1 MKAAIDLLVRGQ
13 DLPAEL
19 MREVMLSLMRG
30 EADPAAVGAFLTALA
45 IKGESVAEVTAAAQ
59 VMRALAK
66 PADLGGGVL
75 VDPVGTGGDGASLF
89 NVSTAAAIVAAAG
102 GVKIAKHGNVAASSA
117 SGSADVL
124 RQAGVVV
131 DLEPAQVKA
140 CIAETNFG
148 FMFAQAYHHAMRHVV
163 PVRRAIGIRTVF
175 NVLGPLSNPAGV
187 KHQLLGVFSKA
198 WLRPMVEVA
207 RALGAERVLA
217 VHSRNG
223 LDEFSVTHPSDVA
236 ELRADGEIVEYVV
249 NPADFG
255 MHYSD
260 HSVLQVKSAA
270 DSLAL
275 IRQVFADG
283 SPAMGFD
290 MLALNAAAI
299 FYVAGAVADLAEGV
313 ARARA
318 IMREGQATAQLERI
332 AACSQRLREV

>member
-13 DLPAEL
+13 ELPAEL

-30 EADPAAVGAFLTALA
+30 EADPAAVGAFLTALT

-89 NVSTAAAIVAAAG
+89 NVSTAAAIVASAG

-187 KHQLLGVFSKA
+187 KHQLLGVFSKS

-283 SPAMGFD
+283 TPAMGFD

-332 AACSQRLREV
+332 AACSRRLKEV

>member
-1 MKAAIDLLVRGQ
+1 MAA
-13 DLPAEL
+13 
-19 MREVMLSLMRG
+19 
-30 EADPAAVGAFLTALA
+30 
-45 IKGESVAEVTAAAQ
+45 
-59 VMRALAK
+59 
-66 PADLGGGVL
+66 GG
-75 VDPVGTGGDGASLF
+75 
-89 NVSTAAAIVAAAG
+89 G

-124 RQAGVVV
+124 RQSGVVV

-187 KHQLLGVFSKA
+187 KHQMLGVFSKA

-283 SPAMGFD
+283 TPAMGFD

>member
-13 DLPAEL
+13 DVPAPM
-19 MREVMLSLMRG
+19 MREVMLALMQG
-30 EADPAAVGAFLTALA
+30 EADPAAVGAFLTALT
-45 IKGESVAEVTAAAQ
+45 IKGETVAEVTAAAQ
-59 VMRALAK
+59 VMRELAK

-89 NVSTAAAIVAAAG
+89 NVSTAAAIVASAG

-187 KHQLLGVFSKA
+187 KHQMLGVFSKA
-198 WLRPMVEVA
+198 WLRPMVEVT
-207 RALGAERVLA
+207 RALGGERVLT
-217 VHSRNG
+217 VHSHNG

-236 ELRADGEIVEYVV
+236 ELRADGEIVEYTV

-255 MHYSD
+255 MNYRD
-260 HSVLQVKSAA
+260 HSALQVKSAA

-275 IRQVFADG
+275 IEAVFARG
-283 SPAMGFD
+283 EPGIGFD

-299 FYVAGAVADLAEGV
+299 FYVAGAVAGFAEGV
-313 ARARA
+313 ELARA
-318 IMREGQATAQLERI
+318 IMRDGRATAQLQRI
-332 AACSQRLREV
+332 AACSQRLKGV

>member
-187 KHQLLGVFSKA
+187 KHQMLGVFSKA

-207 RALGAERVLA
+207 HALGAERVLA

-283 SPAMGFD
+283 TPAIGFD

-299 FYVAGAVADLAEGV
+299 FYVAGEVADFADGV

>member
-1 MKAAIDLLVRGQ
+1 M
-13 DLPAEL
+13 
-19 MREVMLSLMRG
+19 
-30 EADPAAVGAFLTALA
+30 
-45 IKGESVAEVTAAAQ
+45 
-59 VMRALAK
+59 
-66 PADLGGGVL
+66 
-75 VDPVGTGGDGASLF
+75 
-89 NVSTAAAIVAAAG
+89 
-102 GVKIAKHGNVAASSA
+102 KIAKHGNVAASSA

-131 DLEPAQVKA
+131 DLEPAQVKE

-187 KHQLLGVFSKA
+187 KHQMLGVFSKA

-207 RALGAERVLA
+207 RALGGERVLT
-217 VHSRNG
+217 VHSHNG

-236 ELRADGEIVEYVV
+236 ELRADGEIVEYTV

-255 MHYSD
+255 MNYRD
-260 HSVLQVKSAA
+260 HSALQVKSAA

-275 IRQVFADG
+275 IEAVFARG
-283 SPAMGFD
+283 EPGIGFD

-299 FYVAGAVADLAEGV
+299 FYVAGAVAGFAEGV
-313 ARARA
+313 ELARA
-318 IMREGQATAQLERI
+318 IMRDGRATAQLQRI
-332 AACSQRLREV
+332 AACSQRLKGV

>member
-13 DLPAEL
+13 DVPAPM
-19 MREVMLSLMRG
+19 MREVMLALMQG
-30 EADPAAVGAFLTALA
+30 EADPAAVGAFLTALT
-45 IKGESVAEVTAAAQ
+45 IKGETVAEVTAAAQ
-59 VMRALAK
+59 VMRELAK

-89 NVSTAAAIVAAAG
+89 NVSTAAAIVASAG

-140 CIAETNFG
+140 CIEETNFG

-187 KHQLLGVFSKA
+187 KHQMLGVFSKA
-198 WLRPMVEVA
+198 WLRPMVEVT
-207 RALGAERVLA
+207 RALGGERVLT
-217 VHSRNG
+217 VHSHNG

-236 ELRADGEIVEYVV
+236 ELRADGEIVEYTV

-255 MHYSD
+255 MNYRD
-260 HSVLQVKSAA
+260 HSALQVKSAA

-275 IRQVFADG
+275 IEAVFARG
-283 SPAMGFD
+283 EPGIGFD

-299 FYVAGAVADLAEGV
+299 FYVAGTVAGFAEGV
-313 ARARA
+313 ERARA
-318 IMREGQATAQLERI
+318 IMRDGRATAQLQRI
-332 AACSQRLREV
+332 AACSQRLKGV

>member
-89 NVSTAAAIVAAAG
+89 NVSTAAAIVASAG

-131 DLEPAQVKA
+131 DLEPAQVKV
-140 CIAETNFG
+140 CIEETNFG

-187 KHQLLGVFSKA
+187 KYQMLGVFSKA
-198 WLRPMVEVA
+198 WLRPMVEVT
-207 RALGAERVLA
+207 RALGGERVLT
-217 VHSRNG
+217 VHSHNG

-236 ELRADGEIVEYVV
+236 ELRADGEIVEYTV

-255 MHYSD
+255 MNYRD
-260 HSVLQVKSAA
+260 HSALQVKSAA

-275 IRQVFADG
+275 IEAVFARG
-283 SPAMGFD
+283 EPGIGFD

-299 FYVAGAVADLAEGV
+299 FYVAGTVAGFAEGV
-313 ARARA
+313 ELARA
-318 IMREGQATAQLERI
+318 IMRDGRATAQLQRI
-332 AACSQRLREV
+332 AACSQRLKGV

>member
-13 DLPAEL
+13 DVPAPM
-19 MREVMLSLMRG
+19 MREVMLALMQG
-30 EADPAAVGAFLTALA
+30 EADPAAVGAFLTALT
-45 IKGESVAEVTAAAQ
+45 IKGETVAEVTAAAQ
-59 VMRALAK
+59 VMRELAK

-89 NVSTAAAIVAAAG
+89 NVSTAAAIVASAG

-140 CIAETNFG
+140 CIEETNFG

-187 KHQLLGVFSKA
+187 KHQMLGVFSKA
-198 WLRPMVEVA
+198 WLRPMVEVT
-207 RALGAERVLA
+207 RALGGERVLT
-217 VHSRNG
+217 VHSHNG

-236 ELRADGEIVEYVV
+236 ELRADGEIVEYTV

-255 MHYSD
+255 MNYRD
-260 HSVLQVKSAA
+260 HSALQVKSAA

-275 IRQVFADG
+275 IEAVFARG
-283 SPAMGFD
+283 EPGIGFD
-290 MLALNAAAI
+290 MLALNAASI
-299 FYVAGAVADLAEGV
+299 FYVAGTVAGFAEGV
-313 ARARA
+313 ELARA
-318 IMREGQATAQLERI
+318 IMRDGRATAQLQRI
-332 AACSQRLREV
+332 AACSQRLKGV

>member
-13 DLPAEL
+13 DVPAPM
-19 MREVMLSLMRG
+19 MREVMLALMQG
-30 EADPAAVGAFLTALA
+30 EADPAAVGAFLTALT
-45 IKGESVAEVTAAAQ
+45 IKGETVAEVTAAAQ
-59 VMRALAK
+59 VMRELAK

-89 NVSTAAAIVAAAG
+89 NVSTAAAIVASAG

-140 CIAETNFG
+140 CIEETNFG

-187 KHQLLGVFSKA
+187 KHQMLGVFSKA
-198 WLRPMVEVA
+198 WLRPMVEVT
-207 RALGAERVLA
+207 RALGGERVLT
-217 VHSRNG
+217 VHSHNG

-236 ELRADGEIVEYVV
+236 ELRADGEIVEYTV

-255 MHYSD
+255 MNYRD
-260 HSVLQVKSAA
+260 HSALQVKSAA

-275 IRQVFADG
+275 IEAVFARG
-283 SPAMGFD
+283 EPGIGFD

-299 FYVAGAVADLAEGV
+299 FYVAGAVAGFAEGV
-313 ARARA
+313 ELARA
-318 IMREGQATAQLERI
+318 IMRDGRATAQLQRI
-332 AACSQRLREV
+332 AACSQRLKGV